1 LVKFSVVVEFQK
13 NVLPYVNP
21 VSIFMDQFDSI
32 AVIVE
37 MNTIWIGVVV
47 SNIMVV
53 IPDNET
59 MGNDEIQVSF

>member
-1 LVKFSVVVEFQK
+1 
-13 NVLPYVNP
+13 
-21 VSIFMDQFDSI
+21 MDQFDSI

-47 SNIMVV
+47 SNIMVG